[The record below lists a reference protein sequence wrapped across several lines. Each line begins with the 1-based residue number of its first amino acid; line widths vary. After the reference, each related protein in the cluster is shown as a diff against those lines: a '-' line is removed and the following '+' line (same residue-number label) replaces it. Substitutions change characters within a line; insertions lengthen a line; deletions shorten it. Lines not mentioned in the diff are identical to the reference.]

1 MSGIACNFALWR
13 YPFSKPRLSTL
24 REQGI
29 VSRPRAGDLSLYSHF
44 GLLFLLNQ
52 LFALALYGVKRIS
65 FLEEGAPLAA
75 LASGFL
81 LFTVNVLVPFAVFVL
96 VRRSA
101 RQGKPF
107 LFTAYGL
114 SVLVGVLLT
123 YGALTTISGP

>member
-1 MSGIACNFALWR
+1 MSR
-13 YPFSKPRLSTL
+13 
-24 REQGI
+24 
-29 VSRPRAGDLSLYSHF
+29 SRVGDLSLYSHF
-44 GLLFLLNQ
+44 ALLFLLNQ

-65 FLEEGAPLAA
+65 FVEEGAPLAA

-81 LFTVNVLVPFAVFVL
+81 LFTINALVPFVLFVL
-96 VRRSA
+96 IRRRA

-123 YGALTTISGP
+123 YGALNTMSGP